1 MAFEYKVAWHSHS
14 LCNQGWV
21 EIVKNK
27 LTEELFFCCS
37 ECDAHWRTFEE
48 IEDGQIAPEDY
59 VEFIDYKGDLRDI
72 IIKPTRQEIA
82 NKGWEHYI
90 ITDWD

>member
-1 MAFEYKVAWHSHS
+1 MNTKQLGVLVAIKD
-14 LCNQGWV
+14 GF

-27 LTEELFFCCS
+27 LTEELFFYCS
-37 ECDAHWRTFEE
+37 ECDAHLRMYDE
-48 IEDGQIAPEDY
+48 IEDDTEAPEDY
-59 VEFIDYKGDLRDI
+59 VEFIDYKGDLRNI
-72 IIKPTRQEIA
+72 IIKPTKQEIA